1 MKTIWQD
8 LRYALRLHLKNPK
21 LAIIIIATLGLGIG
35 CVTAVFTVVNSV
47 VLRPLPYYEP
57 GSLIRIYESNPA
69 QDVLYFSVSPLNWMD
84 WRKQNHSFEDLGA
97 FARQQD
103 FNLTNANEPQQI
115 SGTRISGNLLS
126 VLGAKPMKGD
136 VFSSEHD
143 KAGTEDV
150 AILSYRLWNANFG
163 KDQQVIGKKIYLD
176 QKPYRIVG
184 VMGQDFQLPFN
195 DGEIYLPLS
204 IEPKKFNDR
213 SNHFLRVIGRLK
225 PGVTY
230 DQALLDVKNVAAGL
244 EAQYRDSNKD
254 WSVTM
259 QNLEFVVVPEPFQK
273 ASWIIFGAS
282 FLVLMISCLNVANLL
297 TAKAIGRHREISIR
311 KAMGATTS
319 RLFSQLLTESC
330 LIAVISSV
338 VGILLAV
345 WAVELLH
352 ALKPVNIPRLNE
364 IHIDPLAMMVAIVVA
379 SLTVVF
385 FGTYSLFQS
394 LKQDLQ
400 EGLKEGTLAAT
411 TGAFRTRVR
420 NILVII
426 EAAFSLVL
434 LICAAL
440 LLKSFFRLQ
449 SVDLG
454 YNPNS
459 VIALKVTAPVD
470 KDPELQKLGAI
481 HRLLVERVRAI
492 PGIKYAAISNL
503 VPMTLGNSMTDFSK
517 NGPPSPSLGN
527 VYASSFRIVSPDYFK
542 AMNIQLLR
550 GEYFSETHLGK
561 SVIIDEF
568 LLNRYW
574 KDQDP
579 IGQKIYIAGFDGP
592 FEIIGI
598 ARKVKT
604 HAIDEEPWPIF
615 YLSSLEVP
623 PEPSVYMV
631 AQTSGN
637 PGNYA
642 QTLRKTIRAV
652 DPHLVIGKASP
663 VHQIISDSLSQRR
676 FNIVILALFA
686 GVALILASVGLYS
699 VISYSVSQRNHEIG
713 IRMALGARQHDVVK
727 MVVKEGLLLAVIG
740 ITIGIFLSMAS
751 TRMLSTL
758 LYFVSPTDLMIF
770 QLCSLFFL
778 ALGFLSSYIPARRA
792 ASVDPIFALRHE

>member
-21 LAIIIIATLGLGIG
+21 LTIVIITTLALGIG
-35 CVTAVFTVVNSV
+35 SVIAVFTVLNSV
-47 VLRPLPYYEP
+47 VIRPLPYYEP
-57 GSLIRIYESNPA
+57 GRLIRIYESNPS
-69 QDVLYFSVSPLNWMD
+69 QDILYFSVSPLNWID
-84 WRKQNHSFEDLGA
+84 WQKQNHSFEDLGA

-103 FNLTNANEPQQI
+103 FNLVTSNEPQQI

-126 VLGAKPMKGD
+126 VLGAKPIMGD
-136 VFSSEHD
+136 LFSSDHD
-143 KAGTEDV
+143 IGGTEDV

-163 KDQQVIGKKIYLD
+163 KDQQIIGKKIYLD
-176 QKPYRIVG
+176 QKAYQIVG
-184 VMGQDFQLPFN
+184 VMAQNFQLPFN
-195 DGEIYLPLS
+195 DGEVYLPLS
-204 IEPKKFNDR
+204 IDAKKFNDR
-213 SNHFLRVIGRLK
+213 SNHFLRVVGRLK

-230 DQALLDVKNVAAGL
+230 DQALQDVKNIAADL
-244 EAQYRDSNKD
+244 EAQYRDSNKN

-259 QNLEFVVVPEPFQK
+259 QNLEYVVVPEPFRK
-273 ASWIIFGAS
+273 ASWIIFGAAV
-282 FLVLMISCLNVANLL
+282 LVLMISCLNVANLL

-311 KAMGATTS
+311 KVMGATTS
-319 RLFSQLLTESC
+319 RLFLQLLTESFV
-330 LIAVISSV
+330 IAVISGV
-338 VGILLAV
+338 MGILLAV

-352 ALKPVNIPRLNE
+352 VLKPVNIPRLNE
-364 IHIDPLAMMVAIVVA
+364 IHIDPVALLIAIVAA
-379 SLTVVF
+379 SLTVLF
-385 FGTYSLFQS
+385 FGTYTLLQS

-411 TGAFRTRVR
+411 TGTSRKSVK
-420 NILVII
+420 NVLVVI

-454 YNPNS
+454 YNPNA

-470 KDPELQKLGAI
+470 KDTEFRKLGDT
-481 HRLLVERVRAI
+481 HRLLLERVRAI
-492 PGIKYAAISNL
+492 PGIKFAAISNL
-503 VPMTLGNSMTDFSK
+503 VPMTLGNSMTDFST
-517 NGPPSPSLGN
+517 NGPPTPGLGN
-527 VYASSFRIVSPDYFK
+527 VYASSYRIVSPDYFK

-550 GEYFSETHLGK
+550 GQYFSETHLGK

-568 LLNRYW
+568 LFNRYW
-574 KDQDP
+574 KDHDP

-598 ARKVKT
+598 ARNVKT
-604 HAIDEEPWPIF
+604 HAIDEEPWPVF
-615 YLSSLEVP
+615 YLSSLEVR
-623 PEPSVYMV
+623 PESSIYMV

-637 PGNYA
+637 PAKYA
-642 QTLRKTIRAV
+642 GSLRKIIHAV
-652 DPHLVIGKASP
+652 DPHLVVGKANP
-663 VHQIISDSLSQRR
+663 VNQIISDSLSQRR
-676 FNIVILALFA
+676 FNMVILALFA
-686 GVALILASVGLYS
+686 GLAMILASVGLYS
-699 VISYSVSQRNHEIG
+699 VISYSVSQRSHEIG

-740 ITIGIFLSMAS
+740 IAIGIFLSFAS

-758 LYFVSPTDLMIF
+758 LYFVSPTDVMIF
-770 QLCSLFFL
+770 QLCSVLFL